1 MADEL
6 EELFVEQVSVG
17 VADMDLATENDV
29 ISTRVVVQRTTASDA
44 KTGEDR
50 ELLLVYGAEEVP
62 AVADA
67 LHQAA
72 ERASAEQS

>member
-17 VADMDLATENDV
+17 VADMDLATEDDV

-44 KTGEDR
+44 KSGENR

-62 AVADA
+62 AVAEA
-67 LHQAA
+67 LNKAS
-72 ERASAEQS
+72 ERAKSTP

>member
-17 VADMDLATENDV
+17 VADMDLATDDDV

-44 KTGEDR
+44 KTGGNR
-50 ELLLVYGAEEVP
+50 ELLLVYGADEVP

-67 LHQAA
+67 LHKAA
-72 ERASAEQS
+72 ERATSEP

>member
-1 MADEL
+1 MADDV

-17 VADMDLATENDV
+17 VADMDLATDEDV
-29 ISTRVVVQRTTASDA
+29 ISTRVVVQRATAADA
-44 KTGEDR
+44 KTGENR

-67 LHQAA
+67 MNKAA
-72 ERASAEQS
+72 ERAMAET

>member
-1 MADEL
+1 MADDL

-17 VADMDLATENDV
+17 VADMDLATEDDV
-29 ISTRVVVQRTTASDA
+29 ISTKVVVQRATAADA
-44 KTGEDR
+44 KTGANR

-67 LHQAA
+67 MQKAA
-72 ERASAEQS
+72 ERATAEP

>member
-1 MADEL
+1 MAEDV

-17 VADMDLATENDV
+17 IAEMDLATDEDV
-29 ISTRVVVQRTTASDA
+29 ISTRVVVQRATAADA
-44 KTGEDR
+44 KTGENR

-67 LHQAA
+67 MSKAA
-72 ERASAEQS
+72 ERAMAD

>member
-6 EELFVEQVSVG
+6 EQLFVRQVDVG
-17 VADMDLATENDV
+17 VADMDVSTDDGV
-29 ISTRVVVQRTTASDA
+29 VSTRVVVQRA
-44 KTGEDR
+44 KAADRRTGQDR

-67 LHQAA
+67 LR
-72 ERASAEQS
+72 RASDRAMAEHA

>member
-6 EELFVEQVSVG
+6 EELFVRRVDVG
-17 VADMDLATENDV
+17 IADVNMSTEDGV
-29 ISTRVVVQRTTASDA
+29 ISTRMVVERATAADQRT
-44 KTGEDR
+44 GLDR

-67 LHQAA
+67 LRTAA
-72 ERASAEQS
+72 QRALAEEP

>member
-6 EELFVEQVSVG
+6 EELFVRRVDVG
-17 VADMDLATENDV
+17 VADVNLSTDEGVITTRMVVERATAAD
-29 ISTRVVVQRTTASDA
+29 Q
-44 KTGEDR
+44 KTGQDR

-67 LHQAA
+67 LRMAA
-72 ERASAEQS
+72 ERAQTLP